1 MLDIQKRLSPAFY
14 AILSLPSTAMG
25 FALSVQ
31 ISALSWILGT
41 KYGLEIDKIG
51 LVWAAGPLAGIFGQV
66 IIGLIS
72 DEVWFWG
79 GRRRPFILIGGTLA
93 ALMLLALP
101 SIDRIGDVLGLG
113 LLPTAIV
120 VALTLDLAINISFN
134 PTRSIIT
141 DVTPPGEKRTQ
152 GYTWMQTI
160 SGFFGVAAYAVG
172 AIWDN
177 YVLIY
182 FGAILLLVLAIFPPF
197 FISEPRELPGAA
209 DGKSSAKASFSAI
222 LYAIQP
228 LWGYILYAFYFIVLK
243 VMGTE
248 GSDFFNGLI
257 QGASLGLLIIPGFML
272 FARGKQTFGPYAP
285 GLIDFQKILFAH
297 SFTWIGIQSMF
308 IYMFN
313 YVQDK
318 LPDLDN
324 VDQGR
329 IVSWAFLLFN
339 GVAALLP
346 ALVLEPLTRRIGVVR
361 THWICLAIM
370 ALGYAAMF
378 FFGSSAAAIYL
389 LIGICGIGWSAT
401 VSLPFSI
408 MSQKIDQSRMGM
420 YMGLFNL
427 AVTLPQLVASLGVGT
442 FVGQS
447 DNKSVLFVIC
457 AGCLALSALL
467 WRFVG
472 ETEAVKSDGVPAGA
486 H

>member
-182 FGAILLLVLAIFPPF
+182 FGAILLLILAILPPF
-197 FISEPRELPGAA
+197 FITEPRELPGAQE
-209 DGKSSAKASFSAI
+209 GKSTGKASFGAI
-222 LYAIQP
+222 ILAIQP
-228 LWGYILYAFYFIVLK
+228 LWGYVVYAFYFIVLK
-243 VMGTE
+243 ILGSS
-248 GSDFFNGLI
+248 GSDFVNGFIYSISIGLVI
-257 QGASLGLLIIPGFML
+257 TTGFSLF
-272 FARGKQTFGPYAP
+272 FREKQLFGPQDP

-318 LPDLDN
+318 LPDLGN

-346 ALVLEPLTRRIGVVR
+346 ALVLEPLTRKIGVVR
-361 THWICLAIM
+361 THWICIAIM
-370 ALGYAAMF
+370 ALGYALLY
-378 FFGSSAAAIYL
+378 FFGLSAVAIYL

-472 ETEAVKSDGVPAGA
+472 ETEAVKNEGLSAGG